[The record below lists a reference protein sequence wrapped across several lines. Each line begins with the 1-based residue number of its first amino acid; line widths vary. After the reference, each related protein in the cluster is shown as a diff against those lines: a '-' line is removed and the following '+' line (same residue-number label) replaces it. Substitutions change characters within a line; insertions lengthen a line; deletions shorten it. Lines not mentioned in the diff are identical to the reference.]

1 MLESEKKKGMQSMVY
16 IPWRVSNHFV
26 IREYLSTLCVSK
38 LADTLFVTIRLQT
51 LTALVL
57 CDFSL
62 TAFLEVTHNI
72 VWWLVVLKINERVY

>member
-1 MLESEKKKGMQSMVY
+1 MLEGEKKKGMQSLVY
-16 IPWRVSNHFV
+16 IPWCQSNQRVV
-26 IREYLSTLCVSK
+26 RESLSTRRVK
-38 LADTLFVTIRLQT
+38 ELADTLLVAIRLQT

-72 VWWLVVLKINERVY
+72 L

>member
-1 MLESEKKKGMQSMVY
+1 MLEGEKKKGMQSLVY
-16 IPWRVSNHFV
+16 IPWCQLNQLVV
-26 IREYLSTLCVSK
+26 RESLSTRRVK
-38 LADTLFVTIRLQT
+38 ELADTLLVAIRLQT

-72 VWWLVVLKINERVY
+72 L